1 MRDLH
6 LDELSQ
12 VYGACGTGRC
22 GGGNNGN
29 KCGSKGRTKKNSNKC
44 GGSRHRTRTRK
55 NSCGC

>member
-1 MRDLH
+1 MRDLRI
-6 LDELSQ
+6 DELSQ
-12 VYGACGTGRC
+12 VYGAGSCGRTG
-22 GGGNNGN
+22 GSKGN